1 MKHFENLTAEE
12 LLTIENAVPQIA
24 ILVAG
29 ADGVIDA
36 DEKEWAKK
44 LTHIRGFAG
53 DKWLNDLYD
62 QIDVNFSIQFNDML
76 KKLPTDVAKRQ
87 QVLSESLAKVNPILA
102 KLDQST
108 AYKLYHSYVTYAEQ
122 IAKASGGL
130 FGFGTIS
137 RDEKKW
143 LSLSMIAP
151 VSEPVE
157 DADMPSESK

>member
-76 KKLPTDVAKRQ
+76 KLT
-87 QVLSESLAKVNPILA
+87 SIWS
-102 KLDQST
+102 
-108 AYKLYHSYVTYAEQ
+108 YK
-122 IAKASGGL
+122 
-130 FGFGTIS
+130 
-137 RDEKKW
+137 
-143 LSLSMIAP
+143 SLSHLSPAKPRMWEIGRASCRER
-151 VSEPVE
+151 V
-157 DADMPSESK
+157 